1 MVPIVVTDASRTPVR
16 MMDDYTLDLAYGADE
31 NTFKLT
37 CTPQPEAGSLVMID
51 GTEYGGLVTV
61 RNTDGSVEGPTWHGL
76 LARRILQPDRG
87 QDYLTVSGSAGDV
100 LDTLFKRVGLDSLFT
115 ASARHAVTIGQYR
128 FDRYVDAYT
137 GIRGMLAANNAKLRL
152 VWQSGKV
159 NAVALPVEH
168 YGDAI
173 DSDLLDFDAS
183 QDTQPV
189 NHLIGLGQ
197 GELKNRA
204 VVHWYADAAGNVSQ
218 TQTLTGLAERT
229 AIYDYSNAKP
239 DELNEKTRDK
249 LKELQTQGDITATP
263 ADPTLSMDVGDT
275 VTGHDN
281 RLGII
286 LTVPVTKKIIKAS
299 NGVMSVDYECG
310 DTTGTRMTGNAE
322 TTGGTGS
329 TGGGQTYYADGV
341 TITMRNNTFS
351 AVVTPTRV
359 DTVEKT
365 ATDAYKLASGYSA
378 EIGKAQQDA
387 ADALDTAAANIAR
400 ITTTPPLTALRD
412 GQEVALAAATATPDS
427 PGMMGATDKAK
438 LDGIDEHANAYT
450 LPAAT
455 TGSLGGVRPDGQTI
469 TVNPEGVISAHT
481 AGGGTATPAWP
492 IGYVVANTTGSNPA
506 NDFGGVWQERPS
518 LGPHLW
524 ERIE

>member
-1 MVPIVVTDASRTPVR
+1 MVGIVVTDAQRHPIR
-16 MMDDYTLDLAYGADE
+16 MADDYALDLAYGADE
-31 NTFKLT
+31 NSFRLS
-37 CTPQPEAGSLVMID
+37 CSPQPEAGALVMID
-51 GTEYGGLVTV
+51 GTEYGGMVTV

-87 QDYLTVSGSAGDV
+87 QDWLTVQGAAGDV
-100 LDTLFKRVGLDSLFT
+100 LNMLFERVGLDSLFT

-137 GIRGMLAANNAKLRL
+137 GIRSMLAANNAKLRL
-152 VWQSGKV
+152 TWVDGMVQ
-159 NAVALPVEH
+159 AFALPVSH
-168 YGDAI
+168 YGDVI
-173 DSDLLDFDAS
+173 DSDLLQFKAS
-183 QDTQPV
+183 LDTQPV

-197 GELKNRA
+197 GELKDRA
-204 VVHWYADAAGNVSQ
+204 VVHWYADANGNVSQ
-218 TQTLTGLAERT
+218 TQSLTGLAERA

-249 LKELQTQGDITATP
+249 LKELQTAGDITATLT
-263 ADPTLSMDVGDT
+263 DPTLSMDVGDT
-275 VTGHDN
+275 VTGRDN
-281 RLGII
+281 RLGIT
-286 LTVPVTKKIIKAS
+286 LTVPVTKKIIKVAG
-299 NGVMSVDYECG
+299 GVMSVDYECG

-322 TTGGTGS
+322 TTGGTG
-329 TGGGQTYYADGV
+329 TGGAGATYYADGV
-341 TITMRNNTFS
+341 TITMKNNTFS

-365 ATDAYKLASGYSA
+365 AADAYKLASNYSA

-387 ADALDTAAANIAR
+387 ADALDTAAANVAR
-400 ITTTPPLTALRD
+400 ITATPPLTAVRN
-412 GQEVALAAATATPDS
+412 GQEVTLATPTATTDS
-427 PGMMGATDKAK
+427 PGMMGAMDKAK

-481 AGGGTATPAWP
+481 TGGGIATPAWP
-492 IGYVVANTTGSNPA
+492 VGYVLMNTTGSNPA